1 MLLFLLIGAVVGL
14 AFGGLPGAAIG
25 AAAGALL
32 GRALLTHLFGRGL
45 DAVRGQF
52 LESTF
57 AVMGAVSKADGRVG
71 PAEIRTAEGFFERLS
86 LSADQRRAAQQAFKR
101 GKSGGFDLDG
111 EVARLRTVAGRSIS
125 LLQFFIEVQIAAATA
140 DGAVDAAERA
150 LLLRIAHGLGL
161 SPAEVERLEALM
173 RGTAGERGRRRF
185 AGKPRLAEA
194 YAKLEVS
201 PDASDDEVKRA
212 YRRAMSKHHPDK
224 LAARGMPETMRPMA
238 EEKTRE
244 IRAAYEA
251 ITAERS
257 R

>member
-1 MLLFLLIGAVVGL
+1 MLLFLLIGAVIGL
-14 AFGGLPGAAIG
+14 AAGGLAGAAIG

-32 GRALLTHLFGRGL
+32 GRALLTTLFGRGL

-71 PAEIRTAEGFFERLS
+71 PAEIRTAERFFDRLS
-86 LSADQRRAAQQAFKR
+86 LSAEQRRAAQQAFKR
-101 GKSGGFDLDG
+101 GKGAGFDVDD
-111 EVARLRTVAGRSIS
+111 EVARLRAAAGRSIS

-140 DGAVDAAERA
+140 DGAVEAPERE

-161 SPAEVERLEALM
+161 SPPEVERLEALL
-173 RGTAGERGRRRF
+173 RGPRHERARPEPGGRQQ
-185 AGKPRLAEA
+185 LAQA
-194 YAKLEVS
+194 YDTLGVS
-201 PDASDDEVKRA
+201 PDATDDEIKRA

-224 LAARGMPETMRPMA
+224 LAARGMPETMRPVA

-244 IRAAYEA
+244 IRAAYDA
-251 ITAERS
+251 IQAERG
-257 R
+257 